1 MLHFPAEI
9 HKTRSIS
16 EVTPQLLR
24 ALDADKVSA
33 VQFLRGGK
41 VRITC
46 KTSEYRDDLLE
57 GSSFL
62 FGDVSIP
69 VTAADQSIRSVF
81 VRDLPFEVT
90 DCVVKSAFES
100 FGVVHSVHP
109 CFFRE
114 FPSVANGTRRLV
126 MSFRGCI
133 PSTVSV
139 AEFPVRVFHPGQPVI
154 CSICREPG
162 HLPRACPFSG
172 LCLRCKQPGHTARNC
187 TQAWGSSSSSSSPPV
202 STSSSV
208 PVSTTQSTSTI
219 TVPSTSVSSAVSAP
233 VPSVPVPSVVL
244 EDGEIAEGESGASS
258 SPVSSPADVSL
269 SSCCPAA
276 SGNEDVSMP
285 SAGAP
290 SSRPAGASSSAPS
303 SPATVQST
311 PVSVSPASRLISSA
325 DYKKLIRLIVPKIK
339 LGSDLSTV
347 KKQCISFAKS
357 HKLNV
362 SAEECSRIASAVCS
376 GDPPSRMTDIFP
388 EDYVR
393 QVRNDFIIELR
404 KVPAVQ
410 YIDVNVF
417 ASKFMSS
424 QSVPSRFRG
433 IILKQITSFVQS
445 KK

>member
-46 KTSEYRDDLLE
+46 NTSEYRDDLLE

-81 VRDLPFEVT
+81 VRDLPFEVA

-109 CFFRE
+109 CFLRE

-187 TQAWGSSSSSSSPPV
+187 TQAWGHS
-202 STSSSV
+202 SSSV
-208 PVSTTQSTSTI
+208 PASSS
-219 TVPSTSVSSAVSAP
+219 SASVSMSVDPSVLPCASTPSSTP
-233 VPSVPVPSVVL
+233 VPSVP
-244 EDGEIAEGESGASS
+244 
-258 SPVSSPADVSL
+258 
-269 SSCCPAA
+269 
-276 SGNEDVSMP
+276 
-285 SAGAP
+285 
-290 SSRPAGASSSAPS
+290 
-303 SPATVQST
+303 PATVPVPDVPVPDDSVPATGSGDDGDLSSVSSDHPDPPAPDPVPVPVPVPAPVYPSLTVDDVPRRPRTKHPKRLSSQPSAFPFSSPKVPVLPRSK
-311 PVSVSPASRLISSA
+311 PVS
-325 DYKKLIRLIVPKIK
+325 
-339 LGSDLSTV
+339 
-347 KKQCISFAKS
+347 F
-357 HKLNV
+357 
-362 SAEECSRIASAVCS
+362 
-376 GDPPSRMTDIFP
+376 
-388 EDYVR
+388 
-393 QVRNDFIIELR
+393 R
-404 KVPAVQ
+404 K
-410 YIDVNVF
+410 
-417 ASKFMSS
+417 
-424 QSVPSRFRG
+424 
-433 IILKQITSFVQS
+433 
-445 KK
+445 